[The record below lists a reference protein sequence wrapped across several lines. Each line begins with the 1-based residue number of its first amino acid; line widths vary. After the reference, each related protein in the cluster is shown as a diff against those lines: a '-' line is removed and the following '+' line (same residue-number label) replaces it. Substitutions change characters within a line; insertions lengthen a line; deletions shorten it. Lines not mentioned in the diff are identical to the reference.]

1 MLTSF
6 EQAQLAAQRQDWLL
20 VYQCLCQMET
30 ALGAETGDRPL
41 VADSAADSLE
51 PIAEVLLSLLKLS
64 DFQQRWE
71 VAKLFSQI
79 AAAPLTEDQRSR
91 LIAPLVAALQTDR
104 DDEELCWFAARLLG
118 EVAHP
123 VAVDALAEL
132 LQQAEDEDVRSAAAA
147 SLASLGPLSVLA
159 LADLLAEPE
168 TRLVAVQT
176 LAHVRSA
183 AVVEPLLGVLDDP
196 DPAVRSVA
204 LEALS
209 SIHEP
214 RISAALVRA
223 LSDPA
228 SAVRKEAVIGL
239 GLRADQAI
247 ALDLVTHLSPLLRD
261 LNGAVAEQAA
271 IALGRIG
278 TPEAV
283 LALSVQFQPLTPIAQ
298 QIALVR
304 ALGWMKAPEALAVLE
319 SILETAPAPV
329 LLEAIAVLGRTQE
342 PRWQP
347 KIAQRLQALL
357 PQPAIGASAAA
368 KQAIALALGQLGD
381 RAALEGLTGLLA
393 DEDAGVR
400 LHAIAALKALD
411 RAAAQQHLQTL
422 AQDPQTPAPLRQ
434 GITQALQEWELG
446 QG

>member
-6 EQAQLAAQRQDWLL
+6 EQAQLAAQRQDWAL
-20 VYQCLCQMET
+20 VYQCLCQMQI
-30 ALGAETGDRPL
+30 ALDAEAGDRPL
-41 VADSAADSLE
+41 AADLLE
-51 PIAEVLLSLLKLS
+51 LVAEALLKVLRLG

-71 VAKLFSQI
+71 IAKLFSQI
-79 AAAPLTEDQRSR
+79 AAAPLSEDQRSR
-91 LIAPLVAALQTDR
+91 LVMPWVAALQTDG
-104 DDEELCWFAARLLG
+104 DDEELCWFVARLLG

-123 VAVDALAEL
+123 AAVDALAEL
-132 LQQAEDEDVRSAAAA
+132 LQQTEDDDVRSAAAA
-147 SLASLGPLSVLA
+147 SLASLGPLSTLA
-159 LADLLAEPE
+159 LTELLAEPE

-183 AVVEPLLGVLDDP
+183 AVVEPLLSVLDDP
-196 DPAVRSVA
+196 DPAVRSAA

-209 SIHEP
+209 SVHEP
-214 RISAALVRA
+214 RVSAALVRA

-247 ALDLVTHLSPLLRD
+247 ALDLVPLLSPLLRD
-261 LNGAVAEQAA
+261 LNGAVAEQVA

-278 TPEAV
+278 TPAAV
-283 LALSVQFQPLTPIAQ
+283 LALSVQFQPLTPISQ

-304 ALGWMKAPEALAVLE
+304 ALGWMKVPEALAALE

-329 LLEAIAVLGRTQE
+329 LLEAIAALGRTQE
-342 PRWQP
+342 PRWRP
-347 KIAQRLQALL
+347 KVAQRLQSLL
-357 PQPAIGASAAA
+357 SHPGVQASAAA

-381 RAALEGLTGLLA
+381 RAALGGLTGLLA

-411 RAAAQQHLQTL
+411 RTAAQQHLRTL